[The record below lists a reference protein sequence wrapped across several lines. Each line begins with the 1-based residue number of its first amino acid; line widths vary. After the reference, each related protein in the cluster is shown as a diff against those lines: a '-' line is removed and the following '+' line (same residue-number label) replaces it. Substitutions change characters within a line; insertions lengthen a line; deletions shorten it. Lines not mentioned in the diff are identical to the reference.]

1 MSQFFL
7 LVFLEASDI
16 SIFFFQRS
24 KKKKKKNEDQEILD
38 Q

>member
-16 SIFFFQRS
+16 SIFFFRDQ
-24 KKKKKKNEDQEILD
+24 KKKNEDQEILD